1 MKITHIISRM
11 QYLSQAKDQERL
23 GRRNLVLQEQQPE
36 SNPIFVVN
44 VLIVDGL
51 MKGEIIG
58 AVIGTKV
65 EIIDL
70 IITILNH
77 LKEDIIVAKNRV
89 QIVIEI
95 QTAIQIVVNVVGA
108 VEPVKTQTQSNPL
121 LCQD

>member
-1 MKITHIISRM
+1 M
-11 QYLSQAKDQERL
+11 QYLSQAKDLERL

-58 AVIGTKV
+58 AVIGTEV

-70 IITILNH
+70 IIIILNH
-77 LKEDIIVAKNRV
+77 LKEEIIVAKNRV

-95 QTAIQIVVNVVGA
+95 QAALQIVVNVVGA

>member
-1 MKITHIISRM
+1 M

-58 AVIGTKV
+58 AVIGTKG

-70 IITILNH
+70 IITIL
-77 LKEDIIVAKNRV
+77 IVAKNRV

-95 QTAIQIVVNVVGA
+95 QAAIQIVVNVVGA

>member
-1 MKITHIISRM
+1 MIIHIISRM
-11 QYLSQAKDQERL
+11 QYLSQAKDLERL
-23 GRRNLVLQEQQPE
+23 GRKNLVLQEQQPE

-58 AVIGTKV
+58 AVIGTEV

-77 LKEDIIVAKNRV
+77 HKEEIIVAKNRV

-95 QTAIQIVVNVVGA
+95 QAAIQIVVNVVGA